1 LDFPFSLGAN
11 KDEKIKIREKVK
23 AKEEKVVTA
32 TVEEV
37 NETAEV
43 LEARAKVAALKAKR
57 GKKVTVTDSNF
68 HMVIACEY

>member
-1 LDFPFSLGAN
+1 M
-11 KDEKIKIREKVK
+11 K

>member
-1 LDFPFSLGAN
+1 M
-11 KDEKIKIREKVK
+11 K

-57 GKKVTVTDSNF
+57 GKKVTVTDTNLHTVTAYEF
-68 HMVIACEY
+68 